1 MTLSS
6 SDPNTASGLGVHSIV
21 RLDEGM
27 VPGLGY
33 LMYLAQGVL

>member
-6 SDPNTASGLGVHSIV
+6 SDPNTTSGPGFHSIV

-27 VPGLGY
+27 VPELGY